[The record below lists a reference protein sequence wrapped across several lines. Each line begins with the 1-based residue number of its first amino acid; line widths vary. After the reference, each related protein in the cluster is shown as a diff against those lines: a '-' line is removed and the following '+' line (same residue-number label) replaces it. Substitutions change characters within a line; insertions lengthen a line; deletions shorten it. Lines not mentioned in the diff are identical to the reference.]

1 MSRVTPREVRF
12 CENLARGLMRQA
24 RQHLRSG
31 ADRSAES
38 TTRHARV
45 WWREANRLRRLSG
58 EA

>member
-1 MSRVTPREVRF
+1 MSRVEPRDVRF
-12 CENLARGLMRQA
+12 CEHMARGLMRQA
-24 RQHLRSG
+24 REHLRSG

-45 WWREANRLRRLSG
+45 WWREANRLRRISS